1 MQQFHA
7 PLADNGGERSANTKT
22 RLHEHHPRSRV
33 LLEERS
39 RHRVGTNLE
48 KTQTRSNEEN
58 TGACPK
64 EGTRELERNTTKNV
78 GEIGN
83 DVQRL
88 AAPLLQNQ
96 G

>member
-1 MQQFHA
+1 M
-7 PLADNGGERSANTKT
+7 LKADF
-22 RLHEHHPRSRV
+22 RLTISS
-33 LLEERS
+33 RS

-48 KTQTRSNEEN
+48 KTQTGSNEEN

-83 DVQRL
+83 GVQRL